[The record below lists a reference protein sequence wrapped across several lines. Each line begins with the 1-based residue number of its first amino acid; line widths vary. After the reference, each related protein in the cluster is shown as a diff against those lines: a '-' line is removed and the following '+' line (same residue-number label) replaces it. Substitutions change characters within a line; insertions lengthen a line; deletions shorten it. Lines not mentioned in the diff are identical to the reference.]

1 MRVPEAADL
10 QDLDAC
16 LHGAGVDTARQY
28 SRFGGRYPRMGTGF
42 PRRYIDITPQ
52 EILYDPTRILGAGRV
67 YMVPTGETVLR
78 QPRRES
84 PGYRVVEL

>member
-16 LHGAGVDTARQY
+16 LQAGVDTARQY
-28 SRFGGRYPRMGTGF
+28 AQFHGHYPRMGRGF

-52 EILYDPTRILGAGRV
+52 EILYDPTRILGGGRV
-67 YMVPTGETVLR
+67 YMVPTGETILR

-84 PGYRVVEL
+84 TGYTMVEA